1 MRFVAGAATDVGRVR
16 DGNEDSFVVDDRLR
30 LFAVADG
37 MGGHRAGEVA
47 SATAVE
53 ALRASVASGS
63 SVDEAIRTANTAVL
77 EKSDADQELAGMG
90 TTVTAVIASGEGDA
104 VIGHVGDSRAYLLH
118 EGELQQLTDDHSL
131 VEELVREG
139 RLTPEQAEVHPQRSI
154 ITRALGIER
163 DVDVDLYTVPAVVG
177 DRVLL
182 CSDGLTTMMRS
193 DDIASIL
200 RREPHPRHAAE
211 QLVDAANE
219 AGGEDNITVV
229 VLDAVD
235 ANTGDGGGAVAAAGA
250 VAVATGTASGSSD
263 GDAGVDTSG
272 DESDAEGPGPDD
284 RKPAKRKRRW
294 WRTLLVAIPV
304 VVIIVVAVL
313 VVGWYARRTYF
324 VAFAG
329 NNDEVVLY
337 QGRPG
342 GLLGWDPT
350 LELTTDLTAADL
362 TPAQRIAFEDELE
375 FSSRSAAEDYLAG
388 VENDV
393 AEAEAAATS
402 TTTTPP
408 TTRPAA
414 TSSSTTS

>member
-16 DGNEDSFVVDDRLR
+16 EGNEDAFVVDDRLR

-53 ALRASVASGS
+53 ALRASVAAGS
-63 SVDEAIRTANTAVL
+63 PVDDAIRAANAAVL
-77 EKSDADQELAGMG
+77 EKSDADTDLAGMG
-90 TTVTAVIASGEGDA
+90 TTMTAVVSPGDGDA

-118 EGELQQLTDDHSL
+118 EGELSQLTDDHSL

-139 RLTPEQAEVHPQRSI
+139 RLTSEQAEVHPQRSI
-154 ITRALGIER
+154 ITRALGIES
-163 DVDVDLYTVPAVVG
+163 DVDVDRYTVPAVVG

-182 CSDGLTTMMRS
+182 CSDGLTTMVRA

-200 RREPHPRHAAE
+200 RREPHPGHAAE

-229 VLDAVD
+229 VLDAVEGEAGGDSD
-235 ANTGDGGGAVAAAGA
+235 AIAAAGA
-250 VAVATGTASGSSD
+250 AAAASGDAEAPD
-263 GDAGVDTSG
+263 GTDEPDA
-272 DESDAEGPGPDD
+272 SDAESSDH
-284 RKPAKRKRRW
+284 KPEKRRGRTRRW
-294 WRTLLVAIPV
+294 WRTLLVAVPV

-313 VVGWYARRTYF
+313 IVGWYARRTYF

-329 NNDEVVLY
+329 DNEQVVLY

-342 GLLGWDPT
+342 GVLGWDPT
-350 LELTTDLTAADL
+350 LEITTDLTADDL

-375 FSSRSAAEDYLAG
+375 FSSRSAAEEYLEG
-388 VENDV
+388 VADDV
-393 AEAEAAATS
+393 AAAEEDATS
-402 TTTTPP
+402 TTTSPP
-408 TTRPAA
+408 TTR
-414 TSSSTTS
+414 SLTTSPPTTA